1 MDPHFG
7 GDEALAELSAALHE
21 NDMKLILDISINH
34 TGAEHYW
41 FNKNGTFFDT
51 SLGAYHHPDS
61 RERGYYYFGEDNA
74 YYGWA
79 GFDSLPTL
87 NYTSAELRDEIYRS
101 EDSVLRKWL
110 KPPYCIDGWRFDVA
124 NVVGRKNEVQLSH
137 EIWPEVRNVIRKEN
151 PQAYI
156 LAEDWMDCAEYLQ
169 GNEWD
174 SAMNYYGCGR
184 VLRQFLGLPDLY
196 HGRNDILREIP
207 YRMTAKDVQA
217 RIMEHLAK
225 LPYVMWEN
233 QFNLIDSHDVPR
245 VHNYACV
252 NRDEYWGAV
261 ILQFLLTGTPSVY
274 YGDEV
279 GIDGGTQG
287 DEGFRY
293 PMPWSGIPGRNPETF
308 AFYQK
313 LMHLKKEE
321 ETLQKGGMKFLYA
334 EGQVIALARFDRKK
348 VYIGVMSTDSGK
360 QQIRLP
366 IGVLGLQDLTEK
378 EDLFGRKLNY
388 TPIDGK
394 SILLEVEA
402 HQSFLIRS
410 NILYRG

>member
-1 MDPHFG
+1 
-7 GDEALAELSAALHE
+7 
-21 NDMKLILDISINH
+21 
-34 TGAEHYW
+34 
-41 FNKNGTFFDT
+41 
-51 SLGAYHHPDS
+51 
-61 RERGYYYFGEDNA
+61 
-74 YYGWA
+74 
-79 GFDSLPTL
+79 
-87 NYTSAELRDEIYRS
+87 
-101 EDSVLRKWL
+101 
-110 KPPYCIDGWRFDVA
+110 
-124 NVVGRKNEVQLSH
+124 
-137 EIWPEVRNVIRKEN
+137 
-151 PQAYI
+151 
-156 LAEDWMDCAEYLQ
+156 MDCAEYLR

-196 HGRNDILREIP
+196 HVRNEILREIP
-207 YRMTAKDVQA
+207 YRMTAEDVQA

-245 VHNYACV
+245 VHNYSSV
-252 NRDEYWGAV
+252 NREEYRGAV

-334 EGQVIALARFDRKK
+334 KGRVIALARFDREKA
-348 VYIGVMSTDSGK
+348 YIGIMSTDSEK

-388 TPIDGK
+388 SAMDGK

-402 HQSFLIRS
+402 HQSYLIRS